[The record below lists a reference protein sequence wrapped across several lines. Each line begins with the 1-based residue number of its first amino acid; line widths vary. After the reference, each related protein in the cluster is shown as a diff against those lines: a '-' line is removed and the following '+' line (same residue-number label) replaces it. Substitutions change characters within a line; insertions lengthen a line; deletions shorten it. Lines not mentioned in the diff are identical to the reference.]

1 MAKVTRIKASDPGK
15 DETAGKGP
23 SKVTK
28 VSSKTAKTSKKSSAK
43 SAKTGVSA
51 TKTKVV
57 TTTENSKVAKAAKAT
72 KTAKTTKATT
82 TAKNTK
88 KPFILIRPFVY
99 FGRYVK
105 ESWQE
110 IRQVRW
116 PSRKTTWKL
125 FLAILVYTLIFAV
138 VIMLL
143 DILFS
148 WLFNTVIG
156 K

>member
-1 MAKVTRIKASDPGK
+1 MARVTRIKASDPGK
-15 DETAGKGP
+15 DKAADKAS
-23 SKVTK
+23 SKITK
-28 VSSKTAKTSKKSSAK
+28 VSSKTAKASKKISAK

-57 TTTENSKVAKAAKAT
+57 TTTENAKVT
-72 KTAKTTKATT
+72 KTAKNSKATT
-82 TAKNTK
+82 MARGTK

-99 FGRYVK
+99 FGRYLK